1 MNIEEIRTVHKI
13 SINDKFHLINV
24 IFLDE
29 LSDLAIVSEDSST
42 RTELDAGL
50 VGHKSPFWKMVEAR
64 FNEGFPPDS
73 IDGMTFGDLLHQL
86 HPLFHQ
92 NETKVGQSIHGEFP
106 AEKLLSVWK
115 DLL

>member
-1 MNIEEIRTVHKI
+1 LNTEEIRTVQKI

-50 VGHKSPFWKMVEAR
+50 VGHKLQFWNMVEAR

-73 IDGMTFGDLLHQL
+73 IHGMTFGHLLHQL

-92 NETKVGQSIHGEFP
+92 NC
-106 AEKLLSVWK
+106 
-115 DLL
+115 